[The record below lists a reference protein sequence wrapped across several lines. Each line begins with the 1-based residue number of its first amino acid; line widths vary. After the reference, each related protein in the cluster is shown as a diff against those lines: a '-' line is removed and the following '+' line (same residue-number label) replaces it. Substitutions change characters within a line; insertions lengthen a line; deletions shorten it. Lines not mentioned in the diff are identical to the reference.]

1 MKIIAVVSQ
10 KGGVGKSTLVL
21 NLALYFGTQGV
32 GVDVADADAD
42 AQGSLTAAANL
53 LTGLTFVKPGDVWN
67 RQVENLDLIVVD
79 TSPRNDVDLTKI
91 LTVADFVLIPV
102 RPGFFDVL
110 AVKDTV
116 ALLAQAQ
123 VNRPELK
130 AGIVLTMVQQ
140 RTAVTREV
148 LSMLETFPV
157 ETLPVMIYNRVAYTR
172 SAMTNGIL
180 GSNDPKAYEEITDLA
195 TAIIDRL

>member
-10 KGGVGKSTLVL
+10 KGGVGKSTLTL
-21 NLALYFGTQGV
+21 NLALYLGTQGA
-32 GVDVADADAD
+32 DVAVCDAD
-42 AQGSLTAAANL
+42 AQGSLTAAADL
-53 LTGLTFVKPGDVWN
+53 LTGLTFLKPADVWE
-67 RQVENLDLIVVD
+67 RRVGDADVVIVD
-79 TSPRNDVDLTKI
+79 TSPRNDADLAK
-91 LTVADFVLIPV
+91 LLAVADYVLIPV

-116 ALLAQAQ
+116 SLLTAAQLQ
-123 VNRPELK
+123 RPGLK
-130 AGIVLTMVQQ
+130 AGIVLTMVQH
-140 RTAVTREV
+140 RTAITREV
-148 LSMLETFPV
+148 QTMLETFPV
-157 ETLPVMIYNRVAYTR
+157 ETLPVLIHHRVAYTR

>member
-10 KGGVGKSTLVL
+10 KGGVGKSTLTL
-21 NLALYFGTQGV
+21 NLALYMSTQGA
-32 GVDVADADAD
+32 DVAVCDAD
-42 AQGSLTAAANL
+42 AQGSLTAAADL
-53 LTGLTFVKPGDVWN
+53 LTGLTFIKPADVWD
-67 RQVENLDLIVVD
+67 RQVGNLQLVVVD
-79 TSPRNDVDLTKI
+79 TSPRNDADLAK
-91 LTVADFVLIPV
+91 LLAVADFVLIPV

-110 AVKDTV
+110 AVKDTI
-116 ALLAQAQ
+116 ALLTAAQAK
-123 VNRPELK
+123 RPDLK
-130 AGIVLTMVQQ
+130 AGIVLTMVQH

-148 LSMLETFPV
+148 RAMLETFPV
-157 ETLPVMIYNRVAYTR
+157 ETLPVLIHHRVAYTR